1 MRNVG
6 ESVGGNEL
14 RSDPDHSAQVFILV
28 TVVGSRKDSQNGHL
42 LAFLD
47 FLVFV
52 ASKLHLVASNHR
64 LQLVVLEEMECL
76 LSGVEIGARTGGV
89 EGPFFFIFFDGV
101 APQQVTQHA
110 LLRDLHESIHFLK
123 LIYIRSFLPKTW
135 SYGEIPACTQ
145 KYFEST
151 MQLMGSTSNS
161 RATI

>member
-1 MRNVG
+1 MGNVG

-42 LAFLD
+42 LAFLN

-64 LQLVVLEEMECL
+64 LQLVVMEELEGL

-89 EGPFFFIFFDGV
+89 EGPFFFILFDGV

-123 LIYIRSFLPKTW
+123 LIYIRSFLPKT
-135 SYGEIPACTQ
+135 
-145 KYFEST
+145 
-151 MQLMGSTSNS
+151 
-161 RATI
+161 